1 MIVHTDTLAQAAA
14 KTALTNG
21 KPWLSEFMSHLKKM
35 RDYGVERLSKM
46 PGISCHVPEATPFL
60 FPNVASFGMTSREM
74 CEYLKDEAKV
84 IVMDGAEF
92 GPPGEGFIR
101 LNFATSR
108 ELLRKAFDRMEA
120 ALNHLA

>member
-1 MIVHTDTLAQAAA
+1 
-14 KTALTNG
+14 
-21 KPWLSEFMSHLKKM
+21 
-35 RDYGVERLSKM
+35 
-46 PGISCHVPEATPFL
+46 
-60 FPNVASFGMTSREM
+60 
-74 CEYLKDEAKV
+74 V